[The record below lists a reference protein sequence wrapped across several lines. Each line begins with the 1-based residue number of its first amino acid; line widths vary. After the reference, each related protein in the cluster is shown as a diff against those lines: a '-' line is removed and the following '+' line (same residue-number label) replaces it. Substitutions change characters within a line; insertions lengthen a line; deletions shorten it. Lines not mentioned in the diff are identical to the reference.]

1 METRTKIK
9 AVARATEING
19 MFQTVLKPTAVLNM
33 DNIVERWAAYA
44 KIALGQA
51 RWQIMAMEDFIIDQ
65 LAQGNQLDFGLVS
78 FYPRLSGG
86 LSSRDADPEADGL
99 FVRGAVKARRAL
111 MNGLK
116 EKLMAEN
123 AAKPS
128 HVRIYSVLN
137 RDRNRADVVSV
148 GDTLSIV
155 GANIPIDATQ
165 DDEGVWLERRTHVT
179 NRNRPWVKVA
189 RGRVVQSD
197 MALTV
202 VVFDEPVPPRK
213 YSLTVYTRCGQGA
226 DFQLLHCRR
235 EVRAV

>member
-9 AVARATEING
+9 AVARATDVNG
-19 MFQTVLKPTAVLNM
+19 VFQAELKPTAVLKMN
-33 DNIVERWAAYA
+33 DIVERLAAYA
-44 KIALGQA
+44 GIARGQA

-65 LAQGNQLDFGLVS
+65 LAKGNQLEFGLVS

-86 LSSRDADPEADGL
+86 LSSRDADPEADGI

-116 EKLMAEN
+116 DKLTAEN

-137 RDRNRADVVSV
+137 RDRNRGDVVAV
-148 GDTLSIV
+148 GETLSIA
-155 GANIPIDATQ
+155 GANIPINATQ

-179 NRNRPWVKVA
+179 NRSRPWAKVA
-189 RGRVVQSD
+189 RGRVVRSD
-197 MALTV
+197 MALAV
-202 VVFDEPVPPRK
+202 VVFDEPIPTGK
-213 YSLTVYTRCGQGA
+213 YSLTIYTRCGQGA